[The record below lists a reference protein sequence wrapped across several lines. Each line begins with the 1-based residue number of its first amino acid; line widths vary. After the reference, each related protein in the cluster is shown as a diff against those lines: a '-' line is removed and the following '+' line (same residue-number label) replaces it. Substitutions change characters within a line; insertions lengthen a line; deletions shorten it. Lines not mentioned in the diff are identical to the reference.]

1 MINRTYFVPQHWEAR
16 QGDIEWAIKEF
27 SITVSEVYRQIELF
41 RDHEYRRAYSDW
53 NRCFRNWMRK
63 AEDIGTLRRE
73 YKMRLV
79 EDTPEDVE
87 ERDRKWRE
95 QMERFGVKVGD

>member
-1 MINRTYFVPQHWEAR
+1 
-16 QGDIEWAIKEF
+16 
-27 SITVSEVYRQIELF
+27 
-41 RDHEYRRAYSDW
+41 
-53 NRCFRNWMRK
+53 MRK

-95 QMERFGVKVGD
+95 QMERFGVKVGE